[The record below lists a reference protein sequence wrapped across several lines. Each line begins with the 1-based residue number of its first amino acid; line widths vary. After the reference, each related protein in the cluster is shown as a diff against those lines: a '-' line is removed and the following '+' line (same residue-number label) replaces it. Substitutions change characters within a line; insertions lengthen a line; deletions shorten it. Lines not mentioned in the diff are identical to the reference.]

1 MALFSRRRR
10 LAELAAQ
17 EAKGASFWSTSF
29 DQKFRNK
36 LIHAFTDAARD
47 YLGNYAEAARDQI
60 LRDEG
65 LMHLV
70 GPNNSEIND
79 LLNFILICDDQMMP
93 TVIEAL
99 ATALR
104 DTHVPFVYSNGGA
117 LQEFQE
123 TVATA
128 LREHRLSYDFIN
140 GEMVEFSSRELHEAV
155 TAPAL
160 RLLAGRKDL
169 GNVEN
174 AYLEALDQLSRGKT
188 GNAITDAGRALQ
200 EALSA
205 LGCDGNALG
214 PLIGSA
220 RKNGLL
226 AGHDSPMAD
235 ALEKVMHWVSAD
247 RSEMGDAHVEK
258 DASPEDAW
266 LIVHV
271 VGALILRLTQ
281 GSPRTRVS

>member
-93 TVIEAL
+93 TVIEDL

-205 LGCDGNALG
+205 LCDYLTKVVVQSNPGAAPKEVVTALYEGKPYRLATNNG
-214 PLIGSA
+214 PNHLHGGLKGFDKAVWTA
-220 RKNGLL
+220 RPWPIRPMISR
-226 AGHDSPMAD
+226 AG
-235 ALEKVMHWVSAD
+235 
-247 RSEMGDAHVEK
+247 
-258 DASPEDAW
+258 ASP
-266 LIVHV
+266 
-271 VGALILRLTQ
+271 
-281 GSPRTRVS
+281 TR